1 MGENDMNF
9 LINLEKIAQDI
20 KNVVFLEIQALMGE
34 TKVGT
39 SKSSQASDR
48 NQLPKLIDPAFAKFF
63 IQAPQ
68 RLQNFFKSHIRVPGK
83 VEEKKDVTH
92 QVIKKEQKS
101 SNEWEAELQK
111 QLQLWRANP
120 YWSDQPPEIE
130 VTTPKGSLCNL
141 HVEFDAGLPPDAVYN
156 IVIDPDS
163 KRVFRNIKEVISRK
177 VLVDEG
183 SRQVVQVEQAAIW
196 KFLWLSGTISVN
208 VLVEQNRDDHSMR
221 FKQINPGFMKK
232 FEGCWRV
239 DPVFVDE
246 KICYPFKPKTLSEYR
261 SCTGG
266 KGRIGSRVS
275 LEQLL
280 QPAILPPPPLS
291 WYIRG
296 ITSKTSETLMNYL
309 LEEVARIKGIS
320 PSAYLS
326 PDEKFDQQTNNEMK
340 IDEVRDIKKRW
351 ALRRRNA
358 LRHRTKQ

>member
-1 MGENDMNF
+1 
-9 LINLEKIAQDI
+9 
-20 KNVVFLEIQALMGE
+20 
-34 TKVGT
+34 
-39 SKSSQASDR
+39 
-48 NQLPKLIDPAFAKFF
+48 
-63 IQAPQ
+63 
-68 RLQNFFKSHIRVPGK
+68 
-83 VEEKKDVTH
+83 
-92 QVIKKEQKS
+92 
-101 SNEWEAELQK
+101 
-111 QLQLWRANP
+111 
-120 YWSDQPPEIE
+120 
-130 VTTPKGSLCNL
+130 
-141 HVEFDAGLPPDAVYN
+141 
-156 IVIDPDS
+156 
-163 KRVFRNIKEVISRK
+163 
-177 VLVDEG
+177 
-183 SRQVVQVEQAAIW
+183 
-196 KFLWLSGTISVN
+196 
-208 VLVEQNRDDHSMR
+208 MR

>member
-1 MGENDMNF
+1 
-9 LINLEKIAQDI
+9 
-20 KNVVFLEIQALMGE
+20 
-34 TKVGT
+34 
-39 SKSSQASDR
+39 
-48 NQLPKLIDPAFAKFF
+48 
-63 IQAPQ
+63 
-68 RLQNFFKSHIRVPGK
+68 
-83 VEEKKDVTH
+83 
-92 QVIKKEQKS
+92 
-101 SNEWEAELQK
+101 
-111 QLQLWRANP
+111 
-120 YWSDQPPEIE
+120 
-130 VTTPKGSLCNL
+130 
-141 HVEFDAGLPPDAVYN
+141 
-156 IVIDPDS
+156 
-163 KRVFRNIKEVISRK
+163 
-177 VLVDEG
+177 
-183 SRQVVQVEQAAIW
+183 
-196 KFLWLSGTISVN
+196 
-208 VLVEQNRDDHSMR
+208 MR
-221 FKQINPGFMKK
+221 FKQINTGFMKK

-320 PSAYLS
+320 PLTDLS
-326 PDEKFDQQTNNEMK
+326 PDEKFDQEMNNELK

-358 LRHRTKQ
+358 LRHRTK